1 MLRDLRFRA
10 ERAEAELQHANRK
23 IAGLLSRDSLAL
35 GFQETERRVRDASRR
50 TFDERKSVDDGS
62 HNSSNADDPDHTR
75 GHRRTSSTPVDLE
88 NTDAGDADLELRL
101 ASAAAAAMAGVLAL
115 SGGDSPPT
123 FGVTQ
128 RSRASS
134 SSASTSRSSS
144 TSLLREAR
152 SGWAAFISE
161 EQEGGDEARG
171 LLRRSTRDSTDIEY
185 RSSSSS
191 ARLYEHSP

>member
-128 RSRASS
+128 RSRASP
-134 SSASTSRSSS
+134 SASTSRSSS